1 MVHVVL
7 AGGAGH
13 VGREVLDVLIEGQK
27 HQLTVFTRTEAPSL
41 ADLGVNVVQV
51 DYNDTDMLTGHL
63 HGVHTL
69 LSFIMPTTTQAGQAQ
84 KNLIDASIK
93 AGVKR
98 FAPSEW
104 ATRSDSGIAGYG
116 VKDEVH
122 EYLKEVNKDK
132 MVLEYCLFQPGMF
145 VNYLSFPYPS
155 TKHLQLFGLQYDL
168 QNRRAIVPTDGD
180 FPISLTKVH
189 DLARVVAEAIEYEG
203 QWPEKGGVRGSHITS
218 SELIK
223 LAESIRGPFEIETV
237 QAETIEAGK
246 LNTSWIPMI
255 ELPSLPPGMDVRAFS
270 EANISSVMAGALR
283 GAWAVSDEWNK
294 LLPDLQMTT
303 VEDFLREIWEGKP

>member
-1 MVHVVL
+1 M
-7 AGGAGH
+7 
-13 VGREVLDVLIEGQK
+13 
-27 HQLTVFTRTEAPSL
+27 
-41 ADLGVNVVQV
+41 
-51 DYNDTDMLTGHL
+51 
-63 HGVHTL
+63 
-69 LSFIMPTTTQAGQAQ
+69 
-84 KNLIDASIK
+84 
-93 AGVKR
+93 
-98 FAPSEW
+98 
-104 ATRSDSGIAGYG
+104 
-116 VKDEVH
+116 
-122 EYLKEVNKDK
+122 
-132 MVLEYCLFQPGMF
+132 
-145 VNYLSFPYPS
+145 NYLSFPYPS

-168 QNRRAIVPTDGD
+168 QNRRAIVPTDRD
-180 FPISLTKVH
+180 FPISLTKVQ

-223 LAESIRGPFEIETV
+223 LAESIRGNRFLLGRDISLLINSQGPFEIETV

-303 VEDFLREIWEGKP
+303 VEGFLREIWEGKP